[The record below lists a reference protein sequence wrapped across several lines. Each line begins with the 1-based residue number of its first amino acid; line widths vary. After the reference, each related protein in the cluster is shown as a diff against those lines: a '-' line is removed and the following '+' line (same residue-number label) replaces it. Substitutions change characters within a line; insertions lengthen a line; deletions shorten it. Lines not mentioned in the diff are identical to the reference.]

1 MGGGVQLN
9 NLTGN
14 KILTT
19 DSDKNIIASTI
30 ESTVLNYLDGLKTNI
45 QSYMN
50 THWIESMSRIDYG
63 IVETDTFE
71 NIKDKLMQ
79 YDSIFTYAWISS
91 NTTYGQE
98 LSSDIGLGQLYGHM
112 FIFKTRDNQTLYFV
126 LVSYTASYI
135 FFRTYS
141 ITNSFGWSNWK
152 RIQTNDT
159 LS

>member
-1 MGGGVQLN
+1 MS
-9 NLTGN
+9 
-14 KILTT
+14 
-19 DSDKNIIASTI
+19 DADKNIISSTI
-30 ESTVLNYLDGLKTNI
+30 ESTVLSYLDGLTTNI
-45 QSYMN
+45 QSYIN
-50 THWIESMSRIDYG
+50 SHWIESMSRMDYG

-71 NIKDKLMQ
+71 DIKDKLME

-135 FFRTYS
+135 FLRTYS
-141 ITNSFGWSNWK
+141 ITSSYGWSNWK
-152 RIQTNDT
+152 RITMTDIGGN
-159 LS
+159 